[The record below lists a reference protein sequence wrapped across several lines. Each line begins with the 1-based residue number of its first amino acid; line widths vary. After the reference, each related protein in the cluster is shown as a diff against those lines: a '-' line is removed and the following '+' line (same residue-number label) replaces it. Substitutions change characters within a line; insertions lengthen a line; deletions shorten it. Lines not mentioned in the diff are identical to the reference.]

1 MHGPLLLDL
10 LAFMSDEPRFSR
22 LRLLSLGLLA
32 PLAVLLTG
40 CGGPNLIE
48 RLSIGN
54 WGFWGTVIIVLD
66 LVALVDL
73 LGDGTRSTTS
83 TVVWALLI
91 VFAPV
96 LGVIL
101 YCIFGRE

>member
-1 MHGPLLLDL
+1 MLAENRSLSLRPLLIAAL
-10 LAFMSDEPRFSR
+10 L
-22 LRLLSLGLLA
+22 
-32 PLAVLLTG
+32 PLTVLLTG
-40 CGGPNLIE
+40 CGGQNLLE
-48 RLSIGN
+48 RLGAAN

-83 TVVWALLI
+83 TVIWALLI
-91 VFAPV
+91 VFMPV

-101 YCIFGRE
+101 YFLIGRE

>member
-1 MHGPLLLDL
+1 
-10 LAFMSDEPRFSR
+10 MSDEHRSSS
-22 LRLLSLGLLA
+22 LRPLSLALLA
-32 PLAVLLTG
+32 PLTVLVTG
-40 CGGPNLIE
+40 CGGPNLLE
-48 RLSIGN
+48 RISTAS

-91 VFAPV
+91 IFAPV
-96 LGVIL
+96 LGVVL
-101 YCIFGRE
+101 YFIFGRE

>member
-1 MHGPLLLDL
+1 
-10 LAFMSDEPRFSR
+10 MSDEHCSSS
-22 LRLLSLGLLA
+22 LRPLSLALLV
-32 PLAVLLTG
+32 PLTVLVTG
-40 CGGPNLIE
+40 CGGPNLLE
-48 RLSIGN
+48 RISTAN

-91 VFAPV
+91 IFAPV
-96 LGVIL
+96 LGVVL
-101 YCIFGRE
+101 YFIFGRE

>member
-1 MHGPLLLDL
+1 
-10 LAFMSDEPRFSR
+10 MSDEHRFSR
-22 LRLLSLGLLA
+22 LRPLSLALLA
-32 PLAVLLTG
+32 PLTVLVTG
-40 CGGPNLIE
+40 CGGPNLLE
-48 RLSIGN
+48 RISTAN

-101 YCIFGRE
+101 YFIFGRE

>member
-1 MHGPLLLDL
+1 
-10 LAFMSDEPRFSR
+10 MSDDSR
-22 LRLLSLGLLA
+22 PSILRPLSLALLA
-32 PLAVLLTG
+32 PLTVLLTG
-40 CGGPNLIE
+40 CGGPNLLE
-48 RLSIGN
+48 RISTAS

-73 LGDGTRSTTS
+73 LGDGTRSTGS
-83 TVVWALLI
+83 TVIWALLI

-101 YCIFGRE
+101 YFIFGRE

>member
-1 MHGPLLLDL
+1 MR
-10 LAFMSDEPRFSR
+10 AENR
-22 LRLLSLGLLA
+22 SLPAARSFQL
-32 PLAVLLTG
+32 VLLTSLAAVLTG
-40 CGGPNLIE
+40 CSGPNLLE
-48 RLSIGN
+48 RLSTAN

-83 TVVWALLI
+83 TVIWALLI

-101 YCIFGRE
+101 YFVFGRD

>member
-1 MHGPLLLDL
+1 MLAEKRSLSLRPLLL
-10 LAFMSDEPRFSR
+10 AA
-22 LRLLSLGLLA
+22 LA
-32 PLAVLLTG
+32 PLTVLLTG
-40 CGGPNLIE
+40 CGGRNLLE
-48 RLSIGN
+48 RLGAAN

-83 TVVWALLI
+83 TVIWALLI
-91 VFAPV
+91 VFMPV

-101 YCIFGRE
+101 YFLIGRE

>member
-1 MHGPLLLDL
+1 
-10 LAFMSDEPRFSR
+10 MSDDHRASA
-22 LRLLSLGLLA
+22 LRPLSLALLA
-32 PLAVLLTG
+32 PLTVLLTG
-40 CGGPNLIE
+40 CGGPNLLE
-48 RLSIGN
+48 RLSTAS

-83 TVVWALLI
+83 LVIWVLLI
-91 VFAPV
+91 VFMPV

-101 YCIFGRE
+101 YFIFGRE